1 VIVTNLT
8 FHYEDFNRRSNGKY
22 LSSWVSQKTFMMGF
36 QVHDKG
42 EPGFKGIVDQLIKQA
57 FIIQNDRY
65 IYFCKKENLDGFYF
79 SVSLRKLIEHLNNDL
94 NGYYFVSECE

>member
-1 VIVTNLT
+1 MI
-8 FHYEDFNRRSNGKY
+8 
-22 LSSWVSQKTFMMGF
+22 GF

-42 EPGFKGIVDQLIKQA
+42 KPGFKGVVDQLIKQA
-57 FIIQNDRY
+57 FNIQNDRY
-65 IYFCKKENLDGFYF
+65 ISFCKKENLDGFDF